1 MCHWHRTIPI
11 PPDRQVSR
19 QLTMNNL
26 YYGNTVLQWTIAGGL
41 VLASLVL
48 GKTVYWMFKNV
59 VGPVIRKSGRTFID
73 IVIDM
78 IEEPIVFM
86 IVIVGIRYS
95 INTLSLTDES
105 IRNADFALG
114 FVVTLTITWLIT
126 RLYNALHERYFVPLA
141 EKTDTT
147 LDDHL
152 LPLFR
157 KGFNSVVWILGIIV
171 ALNNAGYNVA
181 PILAGLGIGGL
192 AFALSVQHT
201 FGNILGGLLIY
212 TDGHFKIGDR
222 IQVRGQWGEVD
233 GVVKDIGLRTTTVRT
248 RYEGRDVNVPNSFLT
263 DRDVVNVESESGRQL
278 FAVYK
283 LSHDTTAEK
292 TKVFLKIIEDA
303 VKTTAGTKEMV
314 VTGLV
319 AVNEIG
325 QDVMLLYWIDDDASK
340 LKTRTEIN
348 LKIIE
353 GMTSQDIRFSDR
365 SMITYNKDIPY

>member
-1 MCHWHRTIPI
+1 
-11 PPDRQVSR
+11 
-19 QLTMNNL
+19 MNDL
-26 YYGNTVLQWTIAGGL
+26 YYGNTVLEWGIAGA
-41 VLASLVL
+41 LALFSLVL
-48 GKTVYWMFKNV
+48 GKTIYWLFRNIA
-59 VGPVIRKSGRTFID
+59 GPVIQKSGRDFLG

-95 INTLSLTDES
+95 LNTLRLTEDAL
-105 IRNADFALG
+105 RTADYALS
-114 FVVTLTITWLIT
+114 FLITLTITWLIT
-126 RLYNALHERYFVPLA
+126 RLYNALHNRYFVPA
-141 EKTDTT
+141 AARTDTT

-233 GVVKDIGLRTTTVRT
+233 GVVTDIGLRTTTVKT
-248 RYEGRDVNVPNSFLT
+248 RYEGRAVNIPNSFLT
-263 DRDVVNVESESGRQL
+263 DRDVVNVESESGRQM

-283 LSHDTTAEK
+283 LAQDTPADKVTA
-292 TKVFLKIIEDA
+292 FMSMIEDA
-303 VKTTAGTKEMV
+303 VRTTPGTRESV
-314 VTGLV
+314 VTGLLS
-319 AVNEIG
+319 VNDIG
-325 QDVMLLYWIDDDASK
+325 LDVMLLYWIDGDVSK

-348 LKIIE
+348 LKILE
-353 GMTSQDIRFSDR
+353 GMKRGEIRFSDR
-365 SMITYNKDIPY
+365 NMITYQKDIPY

>member
-1 MCHWHRTIPI
+1 MCRWHRTIPI
-11 PPDRQVSR
+11 PPDKQASQ

-41 VLASLVL
+41 VLVSLVL
-48 GKTVYWMFKNV
+48 GKTVYWLFKNI
-59 VGPVIRKSGRTFID
+59 VGPMIQKSGRTFID
-73 IVIDM
+73 VIIDM

-95 INTLSLTDES
+95 IDTLTLTDEAV
-105 IRNADFALG
+105 RNADFALG

-126 RLYNALHERYFVPLA
+126 RLYNALHQRYLIPLA

-292 TKVFLKIIEDA
+292 AKVFLKIIEDA
-303 VKTTAGTKEMV
+303 VKTTAGTKDAV
-314 VTGLV
+314 VSGLV
-319 AVNEIG
+319 TVNEIG
-325 QDVMLLYWIDDDASK
+325 LDVMLLYWIDDGVSK

-353 GMTSQDIRFSDR
+353 GMTNEDIRFSDR
-365 SMITYNKDIPY
+365 SLITYNKEIPY